1 VAGTKEG
8 VMRVRS
14 SKRPLTAV
22 LIGLVAAGLLA
33 VGLSVAA
40 PAGAAAPL
48 QLTFAKQSV
57 VPIGSGV
64 WEGTVSGDVDG
75 DLRTVL
81 TGCNGPNPCSGTI
94 WHVEFDW
101 IIDAG
106 AESFT
111 AHLSG
116 VLNNTTGAVVMNGTV
131 VDGFLQGAQVH
142 EEGQLVNPGTLA
154 FEGTIQVMPST
165 A

>member
-1 VAGTKEG
+1 
-8 VMRVRS
+8 MS
-14 SKRPLTAV
+14 V
-22 LIGLVAAGLLA
+22 LVGLMVAGLL
-33 VGLSVAA
+33 SVSPVLAA
-40 PAGAAAPL
+40 PASATPPL
-48 QLTFAKQSV
+48 NLTFEKEAV
-57 VPIGSGV
+57 AVGV
-64 WEGTVSGDVDG
+64 WEGSVSGDVNG

-81 TGCNGPNPCSGTI
+81 TSCSGPAPCSGQI

-106 AESFT
+106 TESFT

-116 VLNNTTGAVVMNGTV
+116 MLNNLTGSVVMDGTV

-142 EEGQLVNPGTLA
+142 EEGQLVNAATLR
-154 FEGTIQVMPST
+154 FEGTISVMPAT

>member
-1 VAGTKEG
+1 MTVRTS
-8 VMRVRS
+8 MRRRMS
-14 SKRPLTAV
+14 V
-22 LIGLVAAGLLA
+22 LVGLMVAGLL
-33 VGLSVAA
+33 SVSPVLAA
-40 PAGAAAPL
+40 PASATPPL
-48 QLTFAKQSV
+48 NLTFEKEAV
-57 VPIGSGV
+57 AVGV
-64 WEGTVSGDVDG
+64 WEGSVSGDVNG

-81 TGCNGPNPCSGTI
+81 TSCSGPAPCSGQI

-106 AESFT
+106 TESFT

-116 VLNNTTGAVVMNGTV
+116 MLNNLTGSVVMDGTV

-142 EEGQLVNPGTLA
+142 EEGQLVNSATLR
-154 FEGTIQVMPST
+154 FEGSIRVMPAT

>member
-1 VAGTKEG
+1 VARTKES

-14 SKRPLTAV
+14 SKRPRVAV
-22 LIGLVAAGLLA
+22 LVGLVAAGLLS
-33 VGLSVAA
+33 VGLSFAA

-48 QLTFAKQSV
+48 RLTFEKESV
-57 VPIGSGV
+57 GFPV
-64 WEGTVSGDVDG
+64 WEGSVSGDVDG
-75 DLRTVL
+75 GLRTVL
-81 TGCNGPNPCSGTI
+81 TGCTGPNPCSGRI
-94 WHVEFDW
+94 WHVQFDW

-116 VLNNTTGAVVMNGTV
+116 ILDNATGAVVMDGTV
-131 VDGFLQGAQVH
+131 VNGFLRGAQVH
-142 EEGQLVNPGTLA
+142 EEGQLVNAATLA
-154 FEGTIQVMPST
+154 FEGTIRVMPAS

>member
-1 VAGTKEG
+1 MT
-8 VMRVRS
+8 VRS
-14 SKRPLTAV
+14 SMRRWVSV
-22 LIGLVAAGLLA
+22 LVALMAAGLLSA
-33 VGLSVAA
+33 GLAFAA
-40 PAGAAAPL
+40 PAGATAPL
-48 QLTFAKQSV
+48 RLTFEKESV
-57 VPIGSGV
+57 AAGA

-75 DLRTVL
+75 ELMSVL
-81 TGCNGPNPCSGTI
+81 TACTGPNPCSGTI

-101 IIDAG
+101 IIQAG

-116 VLNNTTGAVVMNGTV
+116 VLNNETGAALMDGTV

-142 EEGQLVNPGTLA
+142 EEGQLVNAATLR
-154 FEGTIQVMPST
+154 FEGTIRVMPDT

>member
-1 VAGTKEG
+1 MTV
-8 VMRVRS
+8 S
-14 SKRPLTAV
+14 SSTRRPVSALVV
-22 LIGLVAAGLLA
+22 LLLAGLLSL
-33 VGLSVAA
+33 GLAHAA

-48 QLTFAKQSV
+48 ALTFEKAAV
-57 VPIGSGV
+57 APGM

-75 DLRTVL
+75 DLTTVL
-81 TGCNGPNPCSGTI
+81 TGCTGPTPCSGRI

-101 IIDAG
+101 IITAG

-111 AHLSG
+111 ARLSG
-116 VLNNTTGAVVMNGTV
+116 ILDTQTGQVVMNGTV

-142 EEGQLVNPGTLA
+142 EEGQLVDAATLG
-154 FEGTIQVMPST
+154 FEGSITVMPSS

>member
-1 VAGTKEG
+1 MTVRTS
-8 VMRVRS
+8 MRRRMS
-14 SKRPLTAV
+14 V
-22 LIGLVAAGLLA
+22 LVGLMVAGLL
-33 VGLSVAA
+33 SVSPVLAA
-40 PAGAAAPL
+40 PASATTPL
-48 QLTFAKQSV
+48 NLTFEKEAV
-57 VPIGSGV
+57 AVGV
-64 WEGTVSGDVDG
+64 WEGSVSGDVNG

-81 TGCNGPNPCSGTI
+81 TSCSGPAPCSGQI

-106 AESFT
+106 TESFT

-116 VLNNTTGAVVMNGTV
+116 MLNNLTGSVVMDGTV

-142 EEGQLVNPGTLA
+142 EEGQLVNAATLR
-154 FEGTIQVMPST
+154 FEGSIRVMPAT

>member
-1 VAGTKEG
+1 MTVRTS
-8 VMRVRS
+8 MRRRMS
-14 SKRPLTAV
+14 V
-22 LIGLVAAGLLA
+22 LVGLMVAGLL
-33 VGLSVAA
+33 SVSPVLAA
-40 PAGAAAPL
+40 PASATPPL
-48 QLTFAKQSV
+48 NLTFEKEAV
-57 VPIGSGV
+57 AVGV
-64 WEGTVSGDVDG
+64 WEGSVSGDVNG

-81 TGCNGPNPCSGTI
+81 TSCSGPAPCSGQI

-106 AESFT
+106 TESFT

-116 VLNNTTGAVVMNGTV
+116 MINNLTGSVVMDGTV

-142 EEGQLVNPGTLA
+142 EEGQLVNAATLR
-154 FEGTIQVMPST
+154 FEGSIRVMPAT